1 MADVIKPV
9 IPANSVKNGAAI
21 TLSLNTG
28 EYERVDNQISDLQI
42 ASGTTNQR
50 LKTRFDDP
58 RYYTGDANS

>member
-9 IPANSVKNGAAI
+9 IPANAVKNGAAI

-28 EYERVDNQISDLQI
+28 EYERVDSQITDLQI

-50 LKTRFDDP
+50 LSTRFDDP